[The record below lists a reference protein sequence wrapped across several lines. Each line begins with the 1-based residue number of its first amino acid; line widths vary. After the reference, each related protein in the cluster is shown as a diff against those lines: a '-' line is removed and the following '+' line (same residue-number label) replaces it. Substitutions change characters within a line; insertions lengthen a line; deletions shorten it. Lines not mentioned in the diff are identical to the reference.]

1 MIHILILRALG
12 GLVLFDYYC
21 PVNVQGYDPALEAKQ
36 YQTVSGGLAYTHH
49 FTGLGY
55 HLGIQQAIHAPDLG
69 HQVLC
74 PMQCLASLTIVNGCP

>member
-36 YQTVSGGLAYTHH
+36 YQTVSGGLAYTHL
-49 FTGLGY
+49 FTGMRY
-55 HLGIQQAIHAPDLG
+55 HLIIHQAIHMPKL
-69 HQVLC
+69 
-74 PMQCLASLTIVNGCP
+74 